1 MYRISTYSY
10 DLDTSP
16 LSFQSLDEQLM
27 SEVSHTLDT
36 TQNVGALLQ
45 IALHT
50 NLTLNAQP
58 HNIIR
63 IPRKILILDR
73 PNYHYV

>member
-10 DLDTSP
+10 DLDASP
-16 LSFQSLDEQLM
+16 LSFQSSDEQLM

-36 TQNVGALLQ
+36 TQNVGALLT
-45 IALHT
+45 ALHT

-63 IPRKILILDR
+63 IPKKILIFDR